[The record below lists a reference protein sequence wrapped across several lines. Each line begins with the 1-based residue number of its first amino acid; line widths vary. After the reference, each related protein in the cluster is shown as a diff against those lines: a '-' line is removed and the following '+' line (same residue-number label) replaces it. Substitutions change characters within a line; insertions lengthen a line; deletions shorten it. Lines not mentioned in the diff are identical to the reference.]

1 MYLVRDTFN
10 CKPGMAKELVKKFKQ
25 TIPFME
31 EQQLKNVR
39 IMTDVVSN
47 YWTVVLEGEVNS
59 LAEFENR
66 RGFTSQPKV
75 QEIMKD
81 YMNLVEGGKREIF
94 QIELD

>member
-59 LAEFENR
+59 LAEFEKR

-81 YMNLVEGGKREIF
+81 YMTLIEGGKREIF
-94 QIELD
+94 QIE

>member
-10 CKPGMAKELVKKFKQ
+10 CKPGMAKEIVKKFKQ

-31 EQQLKNVR
+31 EQNFKNIK

-47 YWTVVLEGEVNS
+47 YWTVVLEGEVDS
-59 LAEFENR
+59 LSDFENR
-66 RGFTSQPKV
+66 KGFTSQAKV

-81 YMNLVEGGKREIF
+81 YMNLVEGGRREIF
-94 QIELD
+94 QIE

>member
-10 CKPGMAKELVKKFKQ
+10 CKPGMAKEIVKKFKQ

-31 EQQLKNVR
+31 EQNFKNIK

-47 YWTVVLEGEVNS
+47 YWTVVLEGEVDS
-59 LAEFENR
+59 LSDFENR
-66 RGFTSQPKV
+66 KGFTSQPKV

-81 YMNLVEGGKREIF
+81 YMTLVQSGKREIF
-94 QIELD
+94 QIE

>member
-31 EQQLKNVR
+31 GQHLRNVR
-39 IMTDVVSN
+39 IMTDVVTN
-47 YWTVVLEGEVNS
+47 YWTVVLEGEMNS

-66 RGFTSQPKV
+66 RGFTSQSKV

-81 YMNLVEGGKREIF
+81 YMTLVEGGKREIF
-94 QIELD
+94 QIE